1 MTPLVFSVLT
11 LFSKSLKFASSNQRD
26 SQNRNINVNDNQK
39 TLDQLRAVLGNLIN
53 KEIEY
58 LDSLNL
64 VEDERE
70 EALGLTLEM
79 VKAFVDYGYSYKK
92 QKRLLLTDQCVGAM
106 VFGIDYK
113 SSFRY
118 LELTRRS
125 EVVEKISIY
134 PENTKMFS
142 GWANLIGDKALEH
155 FKQFFF

>member
-1 MTPLVFSVLT
+1 M
-11 LFSKSLKFASSNQRD
+11 
-26 SQNRNINVNDNQK
+26 NDNQK

-58 LDSLNL
+58 LDSLKL

-125 EVVEKISIY
+125 EVVEKISTY
-134 PENTKMFS
+134 PENSKMFC
-142 GWANLIGDKALEH
+142 GWANLIGDKSLEH
-155 FKQFFF
+155 FKQFVF

>member
-1 MTPLVFSVLT
+1 MS
-11 LFSKSLKFASSNQRD
+11 
-26 SQNRNINVNDNQK
+26 DNQK
-39 TLDQLRAVLGNLIN
+39 TLEQLRAVLGNLIN

-58 LDSLNL
+58 IDLLDLDEN
-64 VEDERE
+64 ERE

-79 VKAFVDYGYSYKK
+79 VKAFTEYGYTYKK

-125 EVVEKISIY
+125 EVVEKISTY

-142 GWANLIGDKALEH
+142 GWANLISEKALEYTKK
-155 FKQFFF
+155 FVF

>member
-1 MTPLVFSVLT
+1 MS
-11 LFSKSLKFASSNQRD
+11 
-26 SQNRNINVNDNQK
+26 DNQK
-39 TLDQLRAVLGNLIN
+39 TLEQLRAVLGNLIN
-53 KEIEY
+53 REIEY

-125 EVVEKISIY
+125 EVVEKISTY
-134 PENTKMFS
+134 PENSKMFC
-142 GWANLIGDKALEH
+142 GWANLIGDKSLEH
-155 FKQFFF
+155 FKQFVF

>member
-1 MTPLVFSVLT
+1 MS
-11 LFSKSLKFASSNQRD
+11 
-26 SQNRNINVNDNQK
+26 DNQK
-39 TLDQLRAVLGNLIN
+39 TLEQLRAVLGNLIN

-58 LDSLNL
+58 HESLNL
-64 VEDERE
+64 DENERE

-125 EVVEKISIY
+125 EVVEKISFY

-142 GWANLIGDKALEH
+142 GWANLISDKSLE
-155 FKQFFF
+155 FAKQLVV